1 MTAPTACST
10 RRKGYRVSGTLTPSW
25 SFSDSAAFAP
35 LRVTGS
41 TYWDVLGD
49 RRSILAVRGTIGSLL
64 GGDQANVPRH
74 QRFYA
79 GGGGSVR
86 GYDYQSIGP
95 RDQFNRP
102 NGGASL
108 VEASLEW
115 RQRVWGDI
123 GAVAFVDAGSVGTG
137 SAPDTANLRVGAGA
151 GLRYYTPIGPVR
163 VDVALPL
170 VKQRDNS
177 AFGLYVGIGQ
187 AF

>member
-1 MTAPTACST
+1 MGAE
-10 RRKGYRVSGTLTPSW
+10 
-25 SFSDSAAFAP
+25 
-35 LRVTGS
+35 
-41 TYWDVLGD
+41 
-49 RRSILAVRGTIGSLL
+49 
-64 GGDQANVPRH
+64 QANVPRH

-102 NGGASL
+102 SGGASL
-108 VEASLEW
+108 MEASLEW

-137 SAPDTANLRVGAGA
+137 TSPDTSNLRVGAGA

-163 VDVALPL
+163 VDVAVPL

-187 AF
+187 SF

>member
-1 MTAPTACST
+1 M
-10 RRKGYRVSGTLTPSW
+10 
-25 SFSDSAAFAP
+25 
-35 LRVTGS
+35 
-41 TYWDVLGD
+41 
-49 RRSILAVRGTIGSLL
+49 
-64 GGDQANVPRH
+64 PRH

-137 SAPDTANLRVGAGA
+137 SAPDTSNLRVGAGRRAALLHADRA
-151 GLRYYTPIGPVR
+151 GAGGCGAAAGASSGI
-163 VDVALPL
+163 
-170 VKQRDNS
+170 NS